1 MSHINEALKKAQKER
16 DARHL
21 KYTGFLFARRKE
33 KRALVWR
40 VLLWSSFLLVLIFLG
55 FRSYSWWDSRG
66 KNSLASKKQEKV
78 ARPSRAANLANSKTS
93 QVQAA
98 ARQETS
104 RPKPA
109 VGGRTSQDKAL
120 GSGTASRQKT
130 NLSAEAFYEK
140 GRRFHKSGRLPD
152 AKRFYQEALRLDPGY
167 VDALNNLGVLYM
179 HDKDYPAAQKSFETA
194 VSLKPGSVDP
204 HYNLA
209 CLHAIRGETE
219 QSLAHLR
226 RAVSLDPTAKAWA
239 QEDSDLE
246 SLRGLSEFEE
256 TIK

>member
-1 MSHINEALKKAQKER
+1 MSHINEALKKAQKEK

-21 KYTGFLFARRKE
+21 KYTSFLFARRKE
-33 KRALVWR
+33 KRALAWR
-40 VLLWSSFLLVLIFLG
+40 VLLWSSLLFVLIFLG

-66 KNSLASKKQEKV
+66 KITPSPNEQKKV
-78 ARPSRAANLANSKTS
+78 AKPSRAANVANSKTS
-93 QVQAA
+93 QVQAT
-98 ARQETS
+98 ARPETS

-109 VGGRTSQDKAL
+109 LGGRTSQDKAL
-120 GSGTASRQKT
+120 GRGTASPQKAT
-130 NLSAEAFYEK
+130 SSAEAFYEK
-140 GRRFHKSGRLPD
+140 GRRFYKSGRLSD

-179 HDKDYPAAQKSFETA
+179 RDKDYPAAQRSFEMA
-194 VSLKPGSVDP
+194 VSLKPGAVDP

-209 CLHAIRGETE
+209 CLYAIRGETE

-239 QEDSDLE
+239 QKDSDLE